1 MNEPRPSSSRTPRVS
16 LGPAEIDDYLPH
28 RGAMRLLAGVRA
40 YDRDTIECYADGHRD
55 LLHPLRAH
63 GRLGA
68 ACAVEY
74 AAQAMAVHGALCG
87 QGGTPPAGS
96 LLAVRELR
104 FWVARL
110 DDIAEDLLIR
120 CQCLAR
126 DARGASYRFVVAT
139 ASGPLVSGR
148 ATVQF
153 IALRGATP

>member
-1 MNEPRPSSSRTPRVS
+1 MNEPLPSPPRAPRVS
-16 LGPAEIDDYLPH
+16 LGAADIEGYVPH

-40 YDRDTIECYADGHRD
+40 YDRDTIECHADGHRD
-55 LLHPLRAH
+55 PTHPMRAH

-87 QGGTPPAGS
+87 QGATPPAGS

-110 DDIAEDLLIR
+110 DDIAEDLLIQ
-120 CQCLAR
+120 CHCLAR
-126 DARGASYRFVVAT
+126 DARGASYRFLVAT
-139 ASGPLVSGR
+139 ASGPLVAGR

-153 IALRGATP
+153 ITLQGRVL